1 MRRTIFAAF
10 CGVALFALH
19 GHASRGQVFR
29 SEADAVS
36 VDVLV
41 TDGNRPVIGLTADD
55 FELRDNGVIQR
66 VTSSSL
72 DDVPLAVLLA
82 LDTSSSVEGGTL
94 GSLKAGAESA
104 LRLLKPQDRSALMAF
119 ANSIGLV
126 APWGSPRELLL
137 RAIGA
142 ARAGGTTSLQDAA
155 FSAMTLRH
163 DATGYR
169 NLVILFSDGADTSS
183 WLPANAVLDK
193 ARRADSVVYSVL
205 FSSRGIPGADGKLH
219 YRSGV
224 ELTPPQAKSEKAST
238 PFAQELAE
246 ITGGSVSGP
255 RSASELKD
263 IFTRIL
269 TEFRTRYLLTY
280 TPRDVNTPGW
290 HSIEVKLKGKSGR
303 VRARRGYS
311 R

>member
-1 MRRTIFAAF
+1 MKRVLFAAL
-10 CGVALFALH
+10 CGVVLFALD
-19 GHASRGQVFR
+19 GGASRGQVFR
-29 SEADAVS
+29 SEADAVN

-41 TDGNRPVIGLTADD
+41 TDGNRPVLGLTADD
-55 FELRDNGVIQR
+55 FELRDNGVVQR

-72 DDVPLAVLLA
+72 ADVPLAVLLA

-94 GSLKAGAESA
+94 GNLKAGAESA
-104 LRLLKPQDRSALMAF
+104 LRLLKPQDRAALLAF

-126 APWGSPRELLL
+126 APWGASQGQLLA
-137 RAIGA
+137 AIGA
-142 ARAGGTTSLQDAA
+142 AKAGGTTSLQDAA

-183 WLPANAVLDK
+183 WLPASAVLDK

-205 FSSRGIPGADGKLH
+205 FSSRGIPPPDGKLH
-219 YRSGV
+219 YRSGI
-224 ELTPPQAKSEKAST
+224 ELSPPQVRSERAST

-246 ITGGSVSGP
+246 ITGGDLFGP
-255 RSASELKD
+255 RSASELRD
-263 IFTRIL
+263 LFSRIL

-280 TPRDVNTPGW
+280 TPQGVNTPGW
-290 HSIEVKLKGKSGR
+290 HSIDVKLKTRQGR